1 VNEERQE
8 WINKRAYSL
17 WEQHGRE
24 HGHDQQHWEQATR
37 ERDELER
44 IALPH
49 HLKRSG
55 SGEVDEATRK
65 AINGTRN
72 TTAAPT
78 RKSRPAADRGNTV

>member
-24 HGHDQQHWEQATR
+24 HGHDQEHWEQATR

-55 SGEVDEATRK
+55 SGEVDDATRN
-65 AINGTRN
+65 AINVTRN
-72 TTAAPT
+72 TPAAASG
-78 RKSRPAADRGNTV
+78 KSRPTADRGNAA

>member
-1 VNEERQE
+1 MNDERQE

-24 HGHDQQHWEQATR
+24 HGHDHEHWEQATR

-49 HLKRSG
+49 HLKRNG
-55 SGEVDEATRK
+55 CGEIDDATRK
-65 AINGTRN
+65 AIDLSRN
-72 TTAAPT
+72 TSSGTARQPG
-78 RKSRPAADRGNTV
+78 PALGRGNAA